1 MSLDITGVSG
11 KELLLFSDKLFLR
24 NLQYKRSNFCLFF
37 ADDNT
42 DEIYYHLNPAENIQ
56 FINAIQNSD
65 VNITTAASVTLTWQ
79 LETASSNWSLATVTN
94 PNDAIRYVS
103 DELFNRKYIMSFTC
117 NYRCTGTGP
126 ATLQIG
132 FQKDSNA
139 EFDIA
144 MQGTSSSSS
153 DLQTLSFS
161 SIITVNPAP
170 PGDTFQVL
178 AKCLTNNITLDATPI
193 TIDTKNFNS
202 PAYTC
207 VFAQI

>member
-1 MSLDITGVSG
+1 MSLDITGISG
-11 KELLLFSDKLFLR
+11 KQLLLVSDKLFLR
-24 NLQYKRSNFCLFF
+24 NLQNKRSNFCLFF
-37 ADDNT
+37 ADDGTN
-42 DEIYYHLNPAENIQ
+42 EIYYYLNPSEDIQ
-56 FINAIQNSD
+56 YINAIQNAD
-65 VNITTAASVTLTWQ
+65 IPITTAAAVILTWQ
-79 LETASSNWSLATVTN
+79 LETSSSNWNLATVTN

-103 DELFNRKYIMSFTC
+103 DELFNRKYLMTFTC
-117 NYRCTGTGP
+117 NYRCATAGP

-132 FQKDSNA
+132 FQKDGTA

-144 MQGTSSSSS
+144 MQGTTSSSS

-178 AKCLTNNITLDATPI
+178 AKCVTNNITLDATPI
-193 TIDTKNFNS
+193 TIDGKNFNS